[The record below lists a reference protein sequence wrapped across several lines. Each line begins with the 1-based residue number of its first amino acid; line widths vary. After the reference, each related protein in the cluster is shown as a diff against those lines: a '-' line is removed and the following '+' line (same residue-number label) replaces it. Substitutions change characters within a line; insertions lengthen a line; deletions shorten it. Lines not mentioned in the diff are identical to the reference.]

1 MDINMLIKKNFTI
14 ILIAMMLIAII
25 MTIYGMWTL
34 LNSKADVTTLI
45 QFLGILAALIVGMV
59 TALSSWSNTQNV
71 IENNEKQLM
80 VVEKYE
86 LLLELNIK
94 L

>member
-1 MDINMLIKKNFTI
+1 MLIKKNFTI